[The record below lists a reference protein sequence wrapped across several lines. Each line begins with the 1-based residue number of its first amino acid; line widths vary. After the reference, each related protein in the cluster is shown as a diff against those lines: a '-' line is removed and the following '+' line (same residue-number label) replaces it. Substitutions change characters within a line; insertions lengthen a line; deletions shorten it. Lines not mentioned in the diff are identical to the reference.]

1 MSLTGSKVQESM
13 GTPSGE
19 SIHFAQKSTRHSPA
33 HALFIIEATGV
44 INAILGALMILVHAL
59 LQMLAPGAQAVRL
72 YVVLSIPVVLGAL
85 LILLVVLRDRWF
97 ANAEHSEP
105 DPEVRLNCI
114 APRELI
120 LRLGPIADLPFPPQV
135 FRLTLGAPLSS
146 RDVVL
151 ACVLGA
157 AAVIVIILA
166 GAAPF
171 WVYMT
176 LWLAMGTALG
186 VVACLRPTYVRV
198 VPGRLELLRYGLLP
212 SRACQV
218 RSYDLR
224 KARVLVD
231 LRRCVAFID
240 EQETQCDFSFALAVR
255 ADRLAYYVLRA
266 ATSTSTAPSLPTET
280 FLG

>member
-19 SIHFAQKSTRHSPA
+19 SIHFARKSRRYSLA
-33 HALFIIEATGV
+33 HALFVIEGTAVT
-44 INAILGALMILVHAL
+44 NAILGALMILVNAL
-59 LQMLAPGAQAVRL
+59 LQMLAPGAQTVRL

-85 LILLVVLRDRWF
+85 LILLLVLRDRRF
-97 ANAEHSEP
+97 DNAEHSKP

-114 APRELI
+114 APRESI
-120 LRLGPIADLPFPPQV
+120 LRLGPMGDLSFPPQV

-146 RDVVL
+146 GDVLL

-157 AAVIVIILA
+157 VTVIVVHVA
-166 GAAPF
+166 GAAFF
-171 WVYMT
+171 WFGLT
-176 LWLAMGTALG
+176 ILLAIGTALALA
-186 VVACLRPTYVRV
+186 ACLRPSYVRI
-198 VPGRLELLRYGLLP
+198 VPGRLELLRYGFLP

-218 RSYDLR
+218 RGYDLR

-231 LRRCVAFID
+231 LRRCVVFID
-240 EQETQCDFSFALAVR
+240 EQETRCDFSFALVVR
-255 ADRLAYYVLRA
+255 PHRLAYYVLRA
-266 ATSTSTAPSLPTET
+266 ATCASNAPSLPTET